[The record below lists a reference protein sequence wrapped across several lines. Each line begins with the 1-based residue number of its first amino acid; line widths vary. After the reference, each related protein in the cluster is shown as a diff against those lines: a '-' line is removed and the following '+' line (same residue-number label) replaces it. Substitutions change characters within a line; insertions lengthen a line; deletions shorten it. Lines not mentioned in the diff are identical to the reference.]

1 MLMDDNKGAVMSNL
15 NNLENDAQNAYE
27 SAYETA
33 RELVEDLGK
42 LGASWVRYGLTVGE
56 SSMQA
61 SARTLDEAARSLRK
75 VAERIRKA

>member
-1 MLMDDNKGAVMSNL
+1 MSHID
-15 NNLENDAQNAYE
+15 NLENDAKT
-27 SAYETA
+27 AYETA

-61 SARTLDEAARSLRK
+61 SARSLDEAARALRK
-75 VAERIRKA
+75 VADRIKNG

>member
-1 MLMDDNKGAVMSNL
+1 MDTNK
-15 NNLENDAQNAYE
+15 LENDAKTV
-27 SAYETA
+27 YETA

-61 SARTLDEAARSLRK
+61 SARTLDEVGPLRCARLPSASGR
-75 VAERIRKA
+75 RSP

>member
-1 MLMDDNKGAVMSNL
+1 MDTNK
-15 NNLENDAQNAYE
+15 LETDARNATE

-33 RELVEDLGK
+33 RALVEDIGK

-61 SARTLDEAARSLRK
+61 SARTLDEAARAIRK
-75 VAERIRKA
+75 VADRIRNA

>member
-1 MLMDDNKGAVMSNL
+1 MDTHK
-15 NNLENDAQNAYE
+15 LENDAKT
-27 SAYETA
+27 AYETA

>member
-1 MLMDDNKGAVMSNL
+1 MDTTK
-15 NNLENDAQNAYE
+15 LENDAKT
-27 SAYETA
+27 AYETA

-61 SARTLDEAARSLRK
+61 SARTLDEAARSLRM

>member
-1 MLMDDNKGAVMSNL
+1 MSHIDIDS
-15 NNLENDAQNAYE
+15 LENDAK

-33 RELVEDLGK
+33 RELVGDLGK

-61 SARTLDEAARSLRK
+61 SARSLDEAARALRK
-75 VAERIRKA
+75 AADRIKNG

>member
-1 MLMDDNKGAVMSNL
+1 MDTNK
-15 NNLENDAQNAYE
+15 LENDAQNAYE

-33 RELVEDLGK
+33 RSLVEDLGK